1 MRTPP
6 LIRFCACLALALPAA
21 SVQAE
26 DLKLICTPDGRVVQ
40 YLASVPPFA
49 AQKACAALAA
59 GPSRLRQFIWRTRMI
74 YGLYFDQFEIARI
87 VG

>member
-1 MRTPP
+1 MHTPP
-6 LIRFCACLALALPAA
+6 LIRCCACLALALSAG
-21 SVQAE
+21 SGQAE

-40 YLASVPPFA
+40 YIASVPPAA

-74 YGLYFDQFEIARI
+74 YGLYYDEFEIARG